1 MQDDTAFFAAEV
13 AAEAA
18 AEATVN
24 RLYERANSVSA
35 TTSAAVGLTIA
46 AGLVA
51 VALWNS
57 KGGQTIRKRIAS
69 AIMPT
74 TSLAESV

>member
-1 MQDDTAFFAAEV
+1 MQDDTAFFAAEI

-24 RLYERANSVSA
+24 RLYERANFTNA
-35 TTSAAVGLTIA
+35 TANI
-46 AGLVA
+46 A
-51 VALWNS
+51 VAITVATGLAAIALWKS
-57 KGGQTIRKRIAS
+57 KGGQAIRKKVAS

-74 TSLAESV
+74 ESV